1 MKIKIHK
8 NDIPN
13 SLKLGNS
20 VAIDTEAM
28 GLNHQRDRLC
38 LIQLSNGN
46 GICHLIKIN
55 DVTKKPI
62 NLIKI
67 LKDKKILKIFHY
79 ARFDIG
85 ILKYTYDINI
95 QNIYCTKIASKLVR
109 TFTEKHG
116 YKDLCFELLNK
127 KIIKAEQTS
136 DWGAK
141 NLTLN
146 QTKYAA
152 TDVLYLHKLKEKLN
166 EMLIRENR
174 IEIAQACFNFLEHR
188 VNLDLLGWSD
198 LDIFK
203 H

>member
-1 MKIKIHK
+1 
-8 NDIPN
+8 
-13 SLKLGNS
+13 
-20 VAIDTEAM
+20 M

-85 ILKYTYDINI
+85 ILNYTYDINI

-127 KIIKAEQTS
+127 KIIKTEQTS

-198 LDIFK
+198 LDIF
-203 H
+203 

>member
-1 MKIKIHK
+1 MKIKLHQD
-8 NDIPN
+8 DIKKTI
-13 SLKLGNS
+13 KLGN
-20 VAIDTEAM
+20 VIAIDTEAM

-38 LIQLSNGN
+38 LVQLSNGSET
-46 GICHLIKIN
+46 CHLIKIN
-55 DVTKKPI
+55 DTKKQPK

-79 ARFDIG
+79 ARFDVG
-85 ILKYTYDINI
+85 ILNFTYNINI

-127 KIIKAEQTS
+127 IILKTDQTS
-136 DWGAK
+136 DWGANK
-141 NLTLN
+141 LTTS
-146 QTKYAA
+146 QQKYAA
-152 TDVLYLHKLKEKLN
+152 TDVLYLHQLKYKLD
-166 EMLIRENR
+166 EMLLRENR
-174 IEIAQACFNFLEHR
+174 IKISKACFNFIEHR
-188 VNLDLLGWSD
+188 VNLDLLGWPD